1 MSSCRIKSTV
11 PPSWQLIKTLRDYR
25 TQAASGISDREKVR
39 ECDRG
44 REKERGREGERDRQ
58 RQSVCAC
65 APSIKKANMKTYFN
79 LANAMSLL

>member
-39 ECDRG
+39 E
-44 REKERGREGERDRQ
+44 REKQRERGRERGGERRRDR
-58 RQSVCAC
+58 
-65 APSIKKANMKTYFN
+65 
-79 LANAMSLL
+79 

>member
-25 TQAASGISDREKVR
+25 TQPASGISDREKVR
-39 ECDRG
+39 ECDRV
-44 REKERGREGERDRQ
+44 RENEREGERDRQ

-65 APSIKKANMKTYFN
+65 ALSIKKANMKTYFN